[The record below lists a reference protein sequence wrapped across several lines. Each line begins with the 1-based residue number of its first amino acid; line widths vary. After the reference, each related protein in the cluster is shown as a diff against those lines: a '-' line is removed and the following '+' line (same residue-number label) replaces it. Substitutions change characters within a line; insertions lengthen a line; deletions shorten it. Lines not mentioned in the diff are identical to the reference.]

1 MDLDDVC
8 ARLEN
13 VKILPSGRSARCPAH
28 ADRISSLMVNE
39 GRDGGVVMKCH
50 AGCPIEAVV
59 GAIGLTMAD
68 LMGTPRH
75 VATYQYVDLAGVVAY
90 EVHRWANPKTF
101 RCVPGLPPPAE
112 RILYQLSAVDFAR
125 TTGASLY
132 VPEGEKDVD
141 RLISLGIPAT
151 CNVGGA
157 GAWLP
162 HYGESLA
169 GCHLV
174 VVADNN
180 VPGRA
185 HARFVAAACLPHAAS
200 VSLVHPRHG
209 TDISELFDAGYGLDA
224 LDPLP
229 TAEETISYR
238 ASAVTTRSVRWG
250 WQGYLPAGKLSI
262 VEGDPGDGKSILTVD
277 LAARWSTGAPMPDGS
292 NGYGPHPVILVSAED
307 DMADTIVPRLIAAG
321 ADLAN
326 VELFTH
332 GATIDEP
339 FEFATCLALVE
350 QRAMAIGAGWIMF
363 DPLSAFLSERTD
375 SHNDASVRRAL
386 QPLKGLAERTM
397 AGVTVVRHLNKGSGL
412 KAIYRGGGSIGFTG
426 AARVTFVVGA
436 LAEDPDLRGF
446 ACVKSNLAR
455 KPPALKYAIQ
465 VTPEGVPYLQW
476 RGPLNLD
483 AQSILDGPVK
493 ESYTSEENASKRLVR
508 EYERGFLSDVL
519 AGGPMTW
526 SDIVE
531 MGKQEGFNE
540 IGLRRAR
547 ADMGLRKSIGPGG
560 AKDVSWHLREDAQS
574 SDDSPS
580 ARLLSGYSPIALGGK
595 NAEQTSRRE
604 QVAEPAEPA
613 EIDKDQALGALPLKC
628 QTCGTED
635 KVNRYYFPYYVVRCR
650 SHNPIDYH
658 GDSS

>member
-1 MDLDDVC
+1 MDVDEVC

-13 VKILPSGRSARCPAH
+13 VKVLPSGRSARCPAH
-28 ADRISSLMVNE
+28 ADRISSLMVNT

-68 LMGTPRH
+68 LMGRPRH
-75 VATYQYVDLAGVVAY
+75 VATYQYIALDGRVLY

-101 RCVPGLPPPAE
+101 RCVPGLPRPAE
-112 RILYQLSAVDFAR
+112 RILYQLSAVEFAR
-125 TTGASLY
+125 ATGTPLY
-132 VPEGEKDVD
+132 IPEGEKDVD

-185 HARFVAAACLPHAAS
+185 HARFVAAACGPHAAS
-200 VSLVHPRHG
+200 VSLVVPRHG
-209 TDISELFDAGYGLDA
+209 TDVSDLLDAGYGLDA
-224 LDPLP
+224 LDPLS
-229 TAEETISYR
+229 TAEETVSYR
-238 ASAVTTRSVRWG
+238 ASAVKTRPVRWG

-292 NGYGPHPVILVSAED
+292 NGFGPYPVILVSAED

-332 GATIDEP
+332 GVTPDDP
-339 FEFATCLALVE
+339 FEFATCLSLVE

-363 DPLSAFLSERTD
+363 DPMSAFLSERTD

-386 QPLKGLAERTM
+386 QPLKGLAERTG

-426 AARVTFVVGA
+426 AARCTFVVA
-436 LAEDPDLRGF
+436 PLAEDPDLRGF

-483 AQSILDGPVK
+483 AQSILDGPMK

-508 EYERGFLSDVL
+508 EYERAFLSDVL
-519 AGGPMTW
+519 ADGPMTW
-526 SDIVE
+526 PEIVE
-531 MGKQEGFNE
+531 LGKQEGFHE

-560 AKDVSWHLREDAQS
+560 NKSATWSLRAEGQS
-574 SDDSPS
+574 SDDSPL
-580 ARLLSGYSPIALGGK
+580 AHLLTGSTPKALGGK
-595 NAEQTSRRE
+595 TTEQVSKWE
-604 QVAEPAEPA
+604 QVAEPAEPVA
-613 EIDKDQALGALPLKC
+613 IDRDEALAGLPLKC

-658 GDSS
+658 GDSE